1 MMSVVHAAAGTHVWV
16 CSGDWGGVLMS
27 VARVITESH
36 ADVHGLGC
44 SWGLYGYPWHALPPE
59 TMLRSVACADT
70 GGQVDVCGLCSS

>member
-1 MMSVVHAAAGTHVWV
+1 MLKPEVYVDAVVLQQLGIM
-16 CSGDWGGVLMS
+16 LMS